1 MKDAVFDGSDT
12 YNMGLVHCKTIIL
25 KVRNCILMQKFDAQ
39 NFIELRIE
47 FVQEINFGSS

>member
-12 YNMGLVHCKTIIL
+12 YNMVLVHCKTIIL
-25 KVRNCILMQKFDAQ
+25 KVRNCILMQKFDAL

-47 FVQEINFGSS
+47 FVQEINFVSS